1 MTNTNSTVKVSNYR
15 PRALAKVFKSKG
27 EDSVLLA
34 KVSLDGVSSAVY
46 FNLFLKLL
54 LADLI
59 SRLELNFALFC
70 GHISFRYAQIA
81 LLLHLK
87 CDSVCE
93 NGTHEKRISG
103 DKPQSVNLWW

>member
-1 MTNTNSTVKVSNYR
+1 M
-15 PRALAKVFKSKG
+15 
-27 EDSVLLA
+27 LA

-87 CDSVCE
+87 YDRVCDAYSVD
-93 NGTHEKRISG
+93 GKTYAR
-103 DKPQSVNLWW
+103 LLAWTRR